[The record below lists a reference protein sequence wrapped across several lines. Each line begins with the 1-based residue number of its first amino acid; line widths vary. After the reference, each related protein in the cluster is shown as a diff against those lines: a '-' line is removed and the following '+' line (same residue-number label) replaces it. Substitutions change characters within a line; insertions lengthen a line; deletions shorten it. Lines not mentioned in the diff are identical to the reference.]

1 MARLVTAIL
10 ESIYLVFAIH
20 RGKEVPLDLL
30 LNYCSY
36 RQFDQEQTHQRK
48 LAWVIILS
56 ISEPK
61 QTGLSIDPGSLKS
74 A

>member
-1 MARLVTAIL
+1 MARLVSVVL

-30 LNYCSY
+30 LHYCSHQ
-36 RQFDQEQTHQRK
+36 QFDQEQTHQRK
-48 LAWVIILS
+48 LAWLIILS
-56 ISEPK
+56 ISQPK
-61 QTGLSIDPGSLKS
+61 QTGLSIDPGS